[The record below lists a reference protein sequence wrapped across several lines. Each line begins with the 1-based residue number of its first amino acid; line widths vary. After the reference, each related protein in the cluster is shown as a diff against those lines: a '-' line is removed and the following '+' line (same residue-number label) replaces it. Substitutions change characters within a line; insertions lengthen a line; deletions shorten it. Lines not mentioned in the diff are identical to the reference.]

1 MIAYQDIRQV
11 HLEISTRCNAACPD
25 CPRNFRGVDVLDTYP
40 VLDMKLATAKQIF
53 TESFLHQLNKIL
65 INGNHGDFV
74 TAQDGLE
81 IVEYFL
87 SVNPK
92 LEIEI
97 STNGSAR
104 PNIWEPLGKL
114 GVRVDFRLDGLK
126 DTHHLYRQN
135 TDFEFILDNARKFIE
150 AGGYAV
156 WTMILFDH
164 NQHQINECRQL
175 SKDLGFKNFWLV
187 DHGRNSFPVF
197 TTDRRLSHIIGNYSD
212 STDFDKL
219 FKDSHTYIVDP
230 LGPIRNEKSNRKI
243 NCHAKNAQEIYIA
256 ANGEVYPCCWL
267 GFYPMV
273 SDRRS
278 SNPQLK
284 SIISN
289 NNAIEHSI
297 EESIKW
303 FNQVEQAW
311 DKSVQDGK
319 IYACNEQCGIRE

>member
-40 VLDMKLATAKQIF
+40 VLDMKLVTAQKIF
-53 TESFLHQLNKIL
+53 TEPFLKQLDKIL

-87 SVNPK
+87 SVNPN

-104 PNIWEPLGKL
+104 PNIWERLGKL
-114 GVRVDFRLDGLK
+114 KIKVDFRLDGLK
-126 DTHHLYRQN
+126 DTHALYRQN
-135 TDFEFILDNARKFIE
+135 TDWEFIIDNARKFIE
-150 AGGYAV
+150 AGGYAT
-156 WTMILFDH
+156 WAMIIFDH
-164 NQHQINECRQL
+164 NQHQVNACREL
-175 SKDLGFKNFWLV
+175 STQLGFKNFWLV
-187 DHGRNSFPVF
+187 NDGRNSFPVF
-197 TTDRRLSHIIGNYSD
+197 TQDRRLSHVIGNYTD
-212 STDFDKL
+212 STDFDQL
-219 FKDSHTYIVDP
+219 FKDSHTYIEDP
-230 LGPIRNEKSNRKI
+230 LGPVRNEKSNRRI
-243 NCHAKNAQEIYIA
+243 NCHAKKEKEIYIA

-278 SNPQLK
+278 SNPQLR

-289 NNAIEHSI
+289 NNAIEHGL
-297 EESIKW
+297 EEAVKW
-303 FNQVEQAW
+303 FTQVEQVW